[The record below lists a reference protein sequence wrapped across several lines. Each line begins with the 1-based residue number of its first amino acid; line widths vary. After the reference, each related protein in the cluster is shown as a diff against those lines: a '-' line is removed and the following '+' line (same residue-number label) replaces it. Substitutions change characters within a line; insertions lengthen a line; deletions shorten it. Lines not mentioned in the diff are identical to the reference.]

1 MSVLIGR
8 HEEGIT
14 LNALEYLLDAPNG
27 KVLEFDTKDQAKDYL
42 RQQGIKDEDDLEDC
56 FVYYDDVSKGN
67 L

>member
-14 LNALEYLLDAPNG
+14 LNPLEYLLDAPNG

-56 FVYYDDVSKGN
+56 FVYYDDVSK
-67 L
+67 

>member
-8 HEEGIT
+8 Q